1 MNTKDKR
8 YLNAA
13 VIVGIIAVAGY
24 TVTYLLGL

>member
-8 YLNAA
+8 YLKFA
-13 VIVGIIAVAGY
+13 VIVGIIAVVGY

>member
-8 YLNAA
+8 YLTAA
-13 VIVGIIAVAGY
+13 LIVGIIAVVGF